1 MQVSFKRLKGRTAV
15 LVDGRFLGN
24 ICNMFFLDSNIH
36 GFQIQKNA
44 IFRVPSNIYILANDV
59 ESVNNELLIVS
70 RSVLY
75 IEQSYLVKADEILS
89 KEVIGEGG
97 NLIGIVD
104 DILFD
109 SESLKITGYEVVES
123 IWSYIKNKKIIL
135 SPEEIIL
142 KENKI
147 LS

>member
-1 MQVSFKRLKGRTAV
+1 MQVSFKRLKGRAAV
-15 LVDGRFLGN
+15 LADGKFLGS
-24 ICNMFFLDSNIH
+24 ICNMFFSGDNIF
-36 GFQIQKNA
+36 GFQVQRNV
-44 IFRVPSNIYILANDV
+44 IFGISSNIYILTKDI
-59 ESVNNELLIVS
+59 ESINNELLIVL
-70 RSVLY
+70 RSVLHV
-75 IEQSYLVKADEILS
+75 EQPYLIKADKILS
-89 KEVIGEGG
+89 KEVVDESG